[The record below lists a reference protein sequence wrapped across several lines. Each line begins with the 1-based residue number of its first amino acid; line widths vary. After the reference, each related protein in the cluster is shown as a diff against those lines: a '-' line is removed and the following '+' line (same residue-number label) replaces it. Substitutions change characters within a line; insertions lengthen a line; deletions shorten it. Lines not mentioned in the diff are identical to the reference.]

1 MKKNIIALVV
11 LAALGLTAFFI
22 FREPPPDVDKA
33 KETPLLGPVSPDK
46 IERLEIIRHEGT
58 GATLREELI
67 VLEKVGDDWRMI
79 KPVEYAVNATSVS
92 RMVDALAE
100 MRIIDVISENKA
112 KHHVLEVDDEM
123 GIEVTVSGGD
133 TELARFI
140 VGVARKG
147 MTMVR
152 VPGSDTVY
160 RSHGTFRI
168 TFNKRADNLRD
179 HTVTR
184 LDRDSV
190 TRMKFFNEHGELE
203 VVREGEEIR
212 EGESAP
218 VPVFVPVGEEIQNFD
233 SRAALGI
240 SRSLTG
246 LSAKE
251 FVDDKPGDEVTG
263 LGEGATRV
271 EFEASKDGKKGSYT
285 IWLGNK
291 DEKKRLVFVKSTAL
305 DQIFKVSMHLV
316 SRYWA
321 KVDDFARTDEQVAQ
335 QEKARK
341 ESREH
346 GEMHKKHAEMRNA
359 MQPGSSPGG
368 APGKAGAGGQE
379 IPPDIMK
386 KIQEQMKKQAAQ
398 GGQGAKPAPKHA
410 GHNH

>member
-22 FREPPPDVDKA
+22 FREPPSDVDKE
-33 KETPLLGPVSPDK
+33 KEAPLIGPVSPDK
-46 IERLEIIRHEGT
+46 LERLEIIRHEGT
-58 GATLREELI
+58 GATLREEII
-67 VLEKVGDDWRMI
+67 VLEKAGGDWRMI
-79 KPVEYAVNATSVS
+79 KPVEYAVNPTSVQ

-123 GIEVTVSGGD
+123 GIEVTASGGD
-133 TELARFI
+133 TELAHFI

-160 RSHGTFRI
+160 RSNGSFRI

-179 HTVTR
+179 HTVTKM
-184 LDRDSV
+184 DRDSV

-203 VVREGEEIR
+203 MVREGEKIR
-212 EGESAP
+212 QGESVA
-218 VPVFVPVGEEIQNFD
+218 VPIFVPVGVEIKNFD
-233 SRAALGI
+233 NRAAVGI

-251 FVDDKPGDEVTG
+251 FVDDEPGDEITG

-271 EFEASKDGKKGSYT
+271 EFEAMKDGKKGSYT

-291 DEKKRLVFVKSTAL
+291 DEKKRLVYVRSTEL
-305 DQIFKVSMHLV
+305 DQIFMVSMHLV
-316 SRYWA
+316 SRYWV
-321 KVDDFARTDEQVAQ
+321 KIDDFARTDEQVVQ

-346 GEMHKKHAEMRNA
+346 GEMHRKHAEMRKA

-368 APGKAGAGGQE
+368 APGMAGPGGQE

-386 KIQEQMKKQAAQ
+386 KIQEQMKKQ
-398 GGQGAKPAPKHA
+398 GEHA
-410 GHNH
+410 GHKH

>member
-11 LAALGLTAFFI
+11 LAALGVVAFFI
-22 FREPPPDVDKA
+22 FREPPTEKG
-33 KETPLLGPVSPDK
+33 KEKEAPLIGPVSKDK
-46 IERLEIIRHEGT
+46 LERLEVIRHEGT
-58 GATLREELI
+58 GATLREEII
-67 VLEKVGDDWRMI
+67 VLEKAGGDWRMI
-79 KPVEYAVNATSVS
+79 KPVEYAVNPTSVQ

-123 GIEVTVSGGD
+123 GIEVTASGGD
-133 TELARFI
+133 TELAHFI

-160 RSHGTFRI
+160 RSNGSFRI

-179 HTVTR
+179 HTVTK

-203 VVREGEEIR
+203 IVREGEENK
-212 EGESAP
+212 EGEGE
-218 VPVFVPVGEEIQNFD
+218 VPVFEPVGVKIRNFNT
-233 SRAALGI
+233 RAALGI

-246 LSAKE
+246 LSTKE

-263 LGEGATRV
+263 LGEGAARV
-271 EFEASKDGKKGSYT
+271 EFDATKDGKKGSYT

-291 DEKKRLVFVKSTAL
+291 DEKKRLIYVKSTAM
-305 DQIFKVSMHLV
+305 DQIFMVSLHLV
-316 SRYWA
+316 TRYMA
-321 KVDDFARTDEQVAQ
+321 KADDFSRTDEQVAQ

-341 ESREH
+341 EAREH
-346 GEMHKKHAEMRNA
+346 GEMHGNQAGMRGQ
-359 MQPGSSPGG
+359 MPPGFSPGG
-368 APGKAGAGGQE
+368 MPGKGGAGGQE

-386 KIQEQMKKQAAQ
+386 KIQEQMKKQ
-398 GGQGAKPAPKHA
+398 GEQGAKHA
-410 GHNH
+410 H